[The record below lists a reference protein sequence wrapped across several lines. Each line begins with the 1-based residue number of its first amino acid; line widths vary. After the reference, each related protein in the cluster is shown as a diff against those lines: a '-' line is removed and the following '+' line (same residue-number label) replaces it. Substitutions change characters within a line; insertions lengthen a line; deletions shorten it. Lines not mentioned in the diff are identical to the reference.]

1 MELRWLGDSCVYIRS
16 TQATVVCDPYL
27 GLAGASPLQANIA
40 TVSGGRWP
48 AVPLHPL
55 APACRL
61 VRGPGE
67 FELRGVYI
75 TGHAVPPADRPVR
88 NTVYLIE
95 ADGLAICHLGSLG
108 TRPPERV
115 LRPVAAVDV
124 LVVPVA
130 GAGSCSDGG
139 ADALCVTEAAELV
152 SELEPRLVVPVFCAP
167 TTEHEAL
174 LARLCRELGIA
185 AVQPQSALT
194 LGSTPLPDGP
204 AVAALTVAAP
214 RAEP

>member
-1 MELRWLGDSCVYIRS
+1 MELRWLGDSCVYLRS

-27 GLAGASPLQANIA
+27 GLAGASPLRADIA

-48 AVPLHPL
+48 AVPLRPL
-55 APACRL
+55 APDCRM

-75 TGHAVPPADRPVR
+75 TGHAVPQADRPVR
-88 NTVYLIE
+88 NTLYLIE
-95 ADGLAICHLGSLG
+95 ADGLAICHLGCLH

-124 LVVPVA
+124 LVAPVA
-130 GAGSCSDGG
+130 CAGPRSGSS
-139 ADALCVTEAAELV
+139 ADAMSTTEAAELV

-167 TTEHEAL
+167 AAEHEAL
-174 LARLCRELGIA
+174 LTLLCREMGIA
-185 AVQPQSALT
+185 TVQPQTALV
-194 LGSTPLPDGP
+194 LGSTPLPAGP
-204 AVAALTVAAP
+204 AIAALTVAAP
-214 RAEP
+214 SAEP

>member
-1 MELRWLGDSCVYIRS
+1 MELRWLGDSCVHIRS

-27 GLAGASPLQANIA
+27 GLAGASPLQADIA

-55 APACRL
+55 APGCRM

-88 NTVYLIE
+88 NTMYLIE
-95 ADGLAICHLGSLG
+95 ADDLAICHLGSLC
-108 TRPPERV
+108 TRPPERL

-124 LVVPVA
+124 LVAPV
-130 GAGSCSDGG
+130 GG
-139 ADALCVTEAAELV
+139 ADAMCTTEAAELV
-152 SELEPRLVVPVFCAP
+152 SELEPRLVVPMFCAP
-167 TTEHEAL
+167 AAEHEAL
-174 LARLCRELGIA
+174 LARLCREVGIST
-185 AVQPQSALT
+185 VEPQTALV
-194 LGSTPLPDGP
+194 LGSTPLPTGP
-204 AVAALTVAAP
+204 AIAALTVAAP

>member
-1 MELRWLGDSCVYIRS
+1 MELRWLGDSCLHIHS

-27 GLAGASPLQANIA
+27 GLVGASPLQADIA

-55 APACRL
+55 APDCRP

-75 TGHAVPPADRPVR
+75 TGHALPPADRPVR

-95 ADGLAICHLGSLG
+95 ADGRAICHLGSLS
-108 TRPPERV
+108 TRPPERA
-115 LRPVAAVDV
+115 LRPVAAMDV

-130 GAGSCSDGG
+130 CAGPRSGSG
-139 ADALCVTEAAELV
+139 ADAMSTTETAELV
-152 SELEPRLVVPVFCAP
+152 SELEPRLVVPLFCAP
-167 TTEHEAL
+167 ATEHPAL
-174 LARLCRELGIA
+174 LARLCRELGLA
-185 AVQPQSALT
+185 MVEPRPALV

-204 AVAALTVAAP
+204 AIAALTVAAP
-214 RAEP
+214 RAAP